1 VKMRRI
7 VKRFL
12 TQSDRISGHSG
23 FIAAMAVV
31 VMMLMIVVEMVLRT
45 FFNTST
51 LIGVEFGEYFL
62 AAVVFLG
69 ASYTLREKGHIKIDF
84 ALKRFPKRS
93 QKVLSLAMMVLTLI
107 ISILLVRYGWH
118 LIIGS
123 YTLKT
128 EAWSV
133 MHTPLFIPQ
142 IFMGVGVILLL
153 MQVVAELLRQL
164 WNSREA
170 QQ

>member
-1 VKMRRI
+1 MKMRRI
-7 VKRFL
+7 VKGFL

-31 VMMLMIVVEMVLRT
+31 VMMLMITVEVVLRT
-45 FFNTST
+45 FFDTST
-51 LIGVEFGEYFL
+51 LIGVEVGEYLL

-93 QKVLSLAMMVLTLI
+93 HRVLNLATMGLTLI
-107 ISILLVRYGWH
+107 VCILLVWYGCR
-118 LIIGS
+118 LVIES

-128 EAWSV
+128 EAWSA

-142 IFMGVGVILLL
+142 IFMGVGMILLL
-153 MQVVAELLRQL
+153 MQVANELLRQL
-164 WNSREA
+164 CNVE
-170 QQ
+170 Q